1 MMHHYQDLGSAS
13 DWSCHLGNLIQS
25 IRSTHHQYEIS
36 ALVSQT
42 SFGGETRGSIAK
54 CWLFSQAKAFPEST
68 ELLTFSHS
76 HHGRVFNSYYP
87 TRLFLNS
94 DRENLSRNFN
104 KKDIACKSLFF
115 LLFLNNY
122 MYLTVCKT
130 QGNHKPGQKP
140 AQYHTKRMHAIF
152 KLK

>member
-1 MMHHYQDLGSAS
+1 MMTHHYQDLGSAS

-25 IRSTHHQYEIS
+25 IRSTTQIWVVKHHQYEIS

-42 SFGGETRGSIAK
+42 SFGGETKGSIAK

-115 LLFLNNY
+115 IVFE
-122 MYLTVCKT
+122 
-130 QGNHKPGQKP
+130 
-140 AQYHTKRMHAIF
+140 
-152 KLK
+152 